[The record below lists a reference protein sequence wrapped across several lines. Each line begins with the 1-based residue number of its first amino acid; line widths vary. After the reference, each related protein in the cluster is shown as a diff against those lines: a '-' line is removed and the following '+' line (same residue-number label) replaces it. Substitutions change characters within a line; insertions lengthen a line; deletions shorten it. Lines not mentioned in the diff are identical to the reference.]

1 MAEELPESG
10 AEPESSEADSLEA
23 SLWKRYES
31 AIRTRLHAATEAAE
45 ARRGRSR
52 FVDSGFLILER
63 NRVLPASL
71 LVGAMAS
78 RIVIYMVP
86 LLALLVFSFGL
97 YGDVTQESGAET
109 ARNVGMAALVAQTV
123 EDTADLSEGVRIAVV
138 LATAYATLYSANTLG
153 RLVRR
158 SSALVW
164 GVPYTKLDRPWMVP
178 LFVIVLTLVGLFLS
192 SLGAAVDEW
201 SVETF
206 IGALALEVIGLT
218 IFWTLVSRLLPHDPK
233 AGRWGDFIP
242 GALFV
247 ALGVVGLRVAMVV
260 YFAPT
265 VEDLS
270 DRYGSIALSLVM
282 LTWAY
287 WLGMIV
293 VGSAEINAA
302 LFRSRELR
310 SSQPN
315 P

>member
-1 MAEELPESG
+1 MTEDLPESG
-10 AEPESSEADSLEA
+10 AEPESSEDDSLEA

-31 AIRTRLHAATEAAE
+31 AMRARLQAATEAAE

-52 FVDSGFLILER
+52 FIDSGFLILER

-109 ARNVGMAALVAQTV
+109 ARNVGMASLVAQTV

-138 LATAYATLYSANTLG
+138 LATAYAALYAANTLG

-164 GVPYTKLDRPWMVP
+164 GVPYSKLNRPWKVP
-178 LFVIVLTLVGLFLS
+178 LIVIVLTLVGLFLS
-192 SLGAAVDEW
+192 SLGAVSEEW
-201 SVETF
+201 TVEVF
-206 IGALALEVIGLT
+206 IGALTLEIIGIT
-218 IFWTLVSRLLPHDPK
+218 IFWTLVSLMLPHDPE
-233 AGRWGDFIP
+233 ARRWGDFIP
-242 GALFV
+242 GAIFV

-265 VEDLS
+265 VDDLT

-310 SSQPN
+310 RSTSGS
-315 P
+315 